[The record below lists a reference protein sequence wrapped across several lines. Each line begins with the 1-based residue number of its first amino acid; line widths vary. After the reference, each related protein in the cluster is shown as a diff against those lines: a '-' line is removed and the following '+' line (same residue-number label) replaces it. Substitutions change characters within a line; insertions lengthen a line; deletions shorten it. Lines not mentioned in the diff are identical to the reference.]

1 MVIHFGKVKQFSVF
15 EPFQLQ
21 NFQNSSIEFVDRMN
35 DPISFGSQKLSK
47 SNWFM
52 VDLLDWKMEKKRN
65 KIYEDESSLVHSGDP
80 MAKIY
85 GPQKLVAPK
94 LMIYTP
100 QKAYKKWP
108 PITSIT
114 CRPWDCSKLCRIA
127 GAVPDI
133 ADWHSQHWDCLAVHN
148 RTNNMQ
154 IDAGQVT

>member
-1 MVIHFGKVKQFSVF
+1 MQCISCVMVIHFGKVKQFSVF

-94 LMIYTP
+94 LMSYTP
-100 QKAYKKWP
+100 PKKNLKKWP

-114 CRPWDCSKLCRIA
+114 CRPWDCSILLQNRWCCSGYCR
-127 GAVPDI
+127 
-133 ADWHSQHWDCLAVHN
+133 LAQSAL
-148 RTNNMQ
+148 RLSGS
-154 IDAGQVT
+154 A